1 MSLRVT
7 QSMIQNQ
14 LISNINKNMVNS
26 DKLQTQLATG
36 RKINKPSDDPVG
48 ITYALR
54 YRTELSANE
63 QYTTNVDAAH
73 SWLDYSDALMDEST
87 KVLQRTKELAVQ
99 AGTESNPQ
107 SALDS
112 IKLEIDQLKEQLV
125 QNGNSKLNGKYVFNG
140 QKYDEEPYKSATAS
154 SIPTD
159 DGGVTYEVGTGVT
172 LDVNVTGNDVFGRPG
187 ETDQAFAVLER
198 LSAAL
203 KNGDFTGIN
212 NELPN
217 IESRLQKI
225 ATARSEVGAKTNRVE
240 LMQNRLSALG
250 VNLTDLQSKTE
261 DVDYAKAVMLQKI
274 NENIYE
280 ASLSAGAK
288 IITPSLVEFLR

>member
-14 LISNINKNMVNS
+14 LISNINKNMINS

-54 YRTELSANE
+54 YRSELSSNE

-73 SWLDYSDALMDEST
+73 SWMDYSDALMDEST

-99 AGTESNPQ
+99 AGAETNPQ

-140 QKYDEEPYKSATAS
+140 QKYDEKPYESATAS
-154 SIPTD
+154 SIPTN

-172 LDVNVTGNDVFGRPG
+172 LDVNVTGNQVFGKPG
-187 ETDQAFAVLER
+187 ESDQAFALLER
-198 LSAAL
+198 LSTAL
-203 KNGDFTGIN
+203 KNGDFSGIN

-217 IESRLQKI
+217 IDTRLEKI
-225 ATARSEVGAKTNRVE
+225 ATARAEMGAKTNRVE
-240 LMQNRLSALG
+240 LMQDRLSTLE

-280 ASLSAGAK
+280 ASLSAGSK
-288 IITPSLVEFLR
+288 IISPSLIDFLR